1 MNLIRIHRSIHE
13 YSFLL
18 PIKISI
24 CSFFKNSPPRNETL
38 VFYLSM
44 KSLKYGDV
52 MVNALFRELSNV
64 RILFIEIL
72 KIGECS
78 AQCRFSL
85 LYTVVDIYKNI
96 LYFII
101 INQNQHNG
109 VCKSNKYI
117 YCKNDYLF
125 ILKNIFNPYI

>member
-1 MNLIRIHRSIHE
+1 
-13 YSFLL
+13 
-18 PIKISI
+18 
-24 CSFFKNSPPRNETL
+24 
-38 VFYLSM
+38 M

-85 LYTVVDIYKNI
+85 LYTVVDIYENI

-101 INQNQHNG
+101 IN
-109 VCKSNKYI
+109 
-117 YCKNDYLF
+117 
-125 ILKNIFNPYI
+125 

>member
-1 MNLIRIHRSIHE
+1 
-13 YSFLL
+13 
-18 PIKISI
+18 
-24 CSFFKNSPPRNETL
+24 
-38 VFYLSM
+38 M

-78 AQCRFSL
+78 EQCRFSL

-101 INQNQHNG
+101 IN
-109 VCKSNKYI
+109 
-117 YCKNDYLF
+117 
-125 ILKNIFNPYI
+125 